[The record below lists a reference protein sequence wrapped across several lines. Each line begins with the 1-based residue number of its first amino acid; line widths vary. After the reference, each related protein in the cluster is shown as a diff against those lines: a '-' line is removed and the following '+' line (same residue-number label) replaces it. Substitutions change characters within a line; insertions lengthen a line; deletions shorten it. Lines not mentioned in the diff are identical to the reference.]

1 MRNFY
6 ISLLLTLSI
15 YVSGQTTFDFQTS
28 QDLQGFTVTGQI
40 NASDNTSFG
49 PEGLTITWDGPTTS
63 EGGNAPNGRKP
74 QLRHIDA
81 NVDAST
87 EKYLALTINNTS
99 NGAVDRFRIIHIK
112 GNNPEVATVNV
123 DLYDGALFRYAG
135 FDIESTTDGFTTYY
149 FNLQNPTWV
158 NYTNN
163 SETDDVANGVEDFD
177 HFRLQFLYNSCT
189 GNETGNA
196 ANLCKNDWVT
206 QAGSL
211 TIQKIEFISSFPAT
225 QRVDYNFDEDTEGFV
240 GRNGTTASQ
249 SAGQLVLD
257 MGSNLYPKIEQSGV
271 YEVDADV
278 YKHATFYVSENNS
291 PKTRIN
297 LVTPGEGGNQSVGAN
312 MNPNTTSTQVLQYDL
327 SAASNWT
334 GLKND
339 FFFQVIEQEFD
350 QDGVPTVVNSGGELK
365 IDRILFSTAPI
376 LIEKH
381 DYTFENGTEGFIGAN
396 GVTVSQSAGQLVL
409 DMSLSSY
416 SRLNKTELYAVN
428 ADLYKYVRII
438 VSENNSTKS
447 RMTVVSPDS
456 EGENTFVAANMSPNT
471 PDSQI
476 LDFDMSETASWSGL
490 KNDFGFQIIEPGGT
504 DDEGNFLPPLVT
516 GGELKIDQ
524 ILFSQTPLSLNQ
536 FSLEQNLKVF
546 PNPAKD
552 ILNIQSSSDVRTLR
566 ILNVLGQEVIRKSGA
581 ARSINLSSLSPGLY
595 ILKTEHNNGGKATR
609 KFIIQ

>member
-1 MRNFY
+1 M
-6 ISLLLTLSI
+6 
-15 YVSGQTTFDFQTS
+15 
-28 QDLQGFTVTGQI
+28 
-40 NASDNTSFG
+40 
-49 PEGLTITWDGPTTS
+49 TITWGGPDS
-63 EGGNAPNGRKP
+63 ENGAPNGRKP

-87 EKYLALTINNTS
+87 EKILALTINNTS

-112 GNNPEVATVNV
+112 GNNPDVATVDVNSYNGSTV
-123 DLYDGALFRYAG
+123 NRYAG
-135 FDIESTTDGFTTYY
+135 FDIEGLTDGFKTYY
-149 FNLQNPTWV
+149 FNLQNPAWA
-158 NYTNN
+158 NYTSD
-163 SETDDVANGVEDFD
+163 SETDDVANGVVDFD
-177 HFRLQFLYNSCT
+177 HFRLQFLKDS
-189 GNETGNA
+189 GSNA
-196 ANLCKNDWVT
+196 NDWVT

-211 TIQKIEFISSFPAT
+211 TIQKIEFISSVPAI

-240 GRNGTTASQ
+240 GRNFTTASQ

-257 MGSNLYPKIEQSGV
+257 MGSNLYPKVEQSGV

-278 YKHATFYVSENNS
+278 YKYATFYVSENNS

-297 LVTPGEGGNQSVGAN
+297 LIAPGEGGNQPVGSN
-312 MNPNTTSTQVLQYDL
+312 MNPNITSTQTLHYDL
-327 SAASNWT
+327 TAISNWT

-339 FFFQVIEQEFD
+339 FFFQVVEQEFD
-350 QDGVPTVVNSGGELK
+350 QDGVPTVVDSGGELK

-409 DMSLSSY
+409 DMSPSSY

-471 PDSQI
+471 TDSQI

-504 DDEGNFLPPLVT
+504 DGEGNLLPPLVT

-524 ILFSQTPLSLNQ
+524 ILFSQTPLSVNQ

-552 ILNIQSSSDVRTLR
+552 ILNIQSASAVRTLR
-566 ILNVLGQEVIRKSGA
+566 VLNVLGQEVIRQSGA
-581 ARSINLSSLSPGLY
+581 TRAINLSSLTPGLY

>member
-6 ISLLLTLSI
+6 ILLLLTLSFSF
-15 YVSGQTTFDFQTS
+15 YGQTTFDFQTA

-40 NASDNTSFG
+40 NANENISFG
-49 PEGLTITWDGPTTS
+49 QEGMTITWDGPDS
-63 EGGNAPNGRKP
+63 ENGAPNGRKP

-87 EKYLALTINNTS
+87 EKILALTINNTS

-112 GNNPEVATVNV
+112 GNNPDVATVDVNS
-123 DLYDGALFRYAG
+123 YDGSTVNRYAG
-135 FDIESTTDGFTTYY
+135 FDIEGSTDGFKTYY
-149 FNLQNPTWV
+149 FNLQNPAWA
-158 NYTNN
+158 NYTND
-163 SETDDVANGVEDFD
+163 SETDDVTNSVVDFD
-177 HFRLQFLYNSCT
+177 HFRLQFLKDS
-189 GNETGNA
+189 GSNA
-196 ANLCKNDWVT
+196 NDWVT
-206 QAGSL
+206 QPGSL
-211 TIQKIEFISSFPAT
+211 TIQKIEFISSVPAI
-225 QRVDYNFDEDTEGFV
+225 QRVDYNFDEDTEGFI
-240 GRNGTTASQ
+240 GRNFTTASQ

-257 MGSNLYPKIEQSGV
+257 MGSNLYPKVEQSGV

-278 YKHATFYVSENNS
+278 YKYATFYVSENNS

-312 MNPNTTSTQVLQYDL
+312 MNPNTTSTQILQYDL
-327 SAASNWT
+327 SAVSNWT
-334 GLKND
+334 GLKNN

-350 QDGVPTVVNSGGELK
+350 QNGVPTVVDSGGELK

-409 DMSLSSY
+409 DMSPSSY

-471 PDSQI
+471 TDSQI

-524 ILFSQTPLSLNQ
+524 ILFSQTPLSVNQ
-536 FSLEQNLKVF
+536 FSLEQKLKVF

-552 ILNIQSSSDVRTLR
+552 ILNIHSASAVRTLR
-566 ILNVLGQEVIRKSGA
+566 VLNVLGQEVLRQSGA
-581 ARSINLSSLSPGLY
+581 ARAINLSSLTPGLY

>member
-1 MRNFY
+1 
-6 ISLLLTLSI
+6 
-15 YVSGQTTFDFQTS
+15 
-28 QDLQGFTVTGQI
+28 
-40 NASDNTSFG
+40 
-49 PEGLTITWDGPTTS
+49 
-63 EGGNAPNGRKP
+63 
-74 QLRHIDA
+74 
-81 NVDAST
+81 
-87 EKYLALTINNTS
+87 
-99 NGAVDRFRIIHIK
+99 VDRFRIIHIK
-112 GNNPEVATVNV
+112 GNNPDVATVDVNSYNGSTV
-123 DLYDGALFRYAG
+123 NRYAG
-135 FDIESTTDGFTTYY
+135 FDIEGLTDGFKTYY
-149 FNLQNPTWV
+149 FNLQNSAWA
-158 NYTNN
+158 NYTND
-163 SETDDVANGVEDFD
+163 SETDDVANGVVDFD
-177 HFRLQFLYNSCT
+177 HFRLQFLKDS
-189 GNETGNA
+189 GSNA
-196 ANLCKNDWVT
+196 NDWVT

-211 TIQKIEFISSFPAT
+211 TIQKIEFISSVPAI

-240 GRNGTTASQ
+240 GRNFTTASQ

-257 MGSNLYPKIEQSGV
+257 MGSNLYPKVEQSGV

-278 YKHATFYVSENNS
+278 YKYATFYVSENNS

-297 LVTPGEGGNQSVGAN
+297 LIAPGEGGNQPVGSN
-312 MNPNTTSTQVLQYDL
+312 MNPNTTSTQILQYDL
-327 SAASNWT
+327 TAISNWT

-339 FFFQVIEQEFD
+339 FFFQVVEQEFD
-350 QDGVPTVVNSGGELK
+350 QDGVPTVVDSGGELK

-409 DMSLSSY
+409 DMSPSSY

-428 ADLYKYVRII
+428 ADPYKYVRII

-471 PDSQI
+471 TDSQI

-504 DDEGNFLPPLVT
+504 DGEGNLLPPLVT

-524 ILFSQTPLSLNQ
+524 ILFSQTPLSVNQ
-536 FSLEQNLKVF
+536 FSLEQNLRVF

-552 ILNIQSSSDVRTLR
+552 ILNIQSASAVRMLR
-566 ILNVLGQEVIRKSGA
+566 VLNVLGQEVLRQSGA
-581 ARSINLSSLSPGLY
+581 ARAINLSSLTPGLY

>member
-1 MRNFY
+1 M
-6 ISLLLTLSI
+6 
-15 YVSGQTTFDFQTS
+15 
-28 QDLQGFTVTGQI
+28 
-40 NASDNTSFG
+40 
-49 PEGLTITWDGPTTS
+49 
-63 EGGNAPNGRKP
+63 
-74 QLRHIDA
+74 
-81 NVDAST
+81 
-87 EKYLALTINNTS
+87 
-99 NGAVDRFRIIHIK
+99 
-112 GNNPEVATVNV
+112 
-123 DLYDGALFRYAG
+123 RYAA
-135 FDIESTTDGFTTYY
+135 FDIEGSTDGFKTFY
-149 FNLQNPTWV
+149 FNLQNPAWA
-158 NYTNN
+158 NYTND
-163 SETDDVANGVEDFD
+163 SETDDVANGVVDFD
-177 HFRLQFLYNSCT
+177 HFRFQFLKDS
-189 GNETGNA
+189 GSNA
-196 ANLCKNDWVT
+196 NDWVT

-211 TIQKIEFISSFPAT
+211 TIQKIEFISSVPAT
-225 QRVDYNFDEDTEGFV
+225 ERVDYSFDEDTEGFV

-278 YKHATFYVSENNS
+278 YKYATFYVSENNS

-312 MNPNTTSTQVLQYDL
+312 MNPNTTSTQILQYDL
-327 SAASNWT
+327 SAVSNWT

-350 QDGVPTVVNSGGELK
+350 QDGVPSVVDSGGELK

-409 DMSLSSY
+409 DMSPNTY
-416 SRLNKTELYAVN
+416 SRLSKTELYAVN
-428 ADLYKYVRII
+428 ADLYKYARII
-438 VSENNSTKS
+438 VSENNSTNT

-456 EGENTFVAANMSPNT
+456 EGENTFVPANMIPST
-471 PDSQI
+471 TDSQI

-490 KNDFGFQIIEPGGT
+490 KNDFGFQIIEPEGT

-552 ILNIQSSSDVRTLR
+552 ILNIQSASVVRTLR
-566 ILNVLGQEVIRKSGA
+566 VLNVLGQEVIRQSGA
-581 ARSINLSSLSPGLY
+581 ARAINLSSLSPGLY